1 MAEPG
6 AFLGEISALLSLP
19 HTATVKTLEP
29 SRFLV
34 VEKPTEFL
42 RSQPEIALSLSRLL
56 AQRLNYVT
64 GYLVDLKTQFEGS
77 QDHLGMV
84 DEILESLVHHLVA
97 GQREPHRLPLLQ
109 VEHGLGGT
117 GPALATGVEDPGG
130 ADAVH
135 PGAVPVKRRL
145 VNVSGQ
151 HHVRRVLMD
160 PAPEV
165 GIAKIFLAAPA
176 DR

>member
-1 MAEPG
+1 MMQEILRHCAGLSQRSFERGEIVLEDGTKTGLLFILAEGSVEVLKGEVQITTVAEPG
-6 AFLGEISALLSLP
+6 AFLGEISALLGLP

-29 SRFLV
+29 SRFFV

-84 DEILESLVHHLVA
+84 DEILESLVHH
-97 GQREPHRLPLLQ
+97 QEP
-109 VEHGLGGT
+109 
-117 GPALATGVEDPGG
+117 
-130 ADAVH
+130 ADAEDG
-135 PGAVPVKRRL
+135 P
-145 VNVSGQ
+145 SS
-151 HHVRRVLMD
+151 D
-160 PAPEV
+160 
-165 GIAKIFLAAPA
+165 
-176 DR
+176 